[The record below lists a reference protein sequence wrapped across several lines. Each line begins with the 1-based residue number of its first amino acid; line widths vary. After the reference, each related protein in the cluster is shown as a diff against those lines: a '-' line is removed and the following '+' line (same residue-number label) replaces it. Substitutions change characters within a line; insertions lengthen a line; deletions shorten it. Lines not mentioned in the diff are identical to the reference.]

1 MAETEVDMKCQR
13 CKEREANVQIIQQ
26 EAGKKPQTFMLCD
39 ICAHEMGISIPTMP
53 LGVKMTNPFAV
64 MGNAFQTTFGLG
76 NEELNRRRVLRCPKC
91 QLSFD
96 QFRKEGFLGCAT
108 CYSTFGSQMDPVFCR
123 TQMGKK
129 HIGRR
134 LGEPTDPD
142 KQRDLS
148 ESDRCTLKDQLDGID
163 SRDEYLPDS
172 MGMQDES
179 ALDSRHV
186 EVSDHI
192 ESANLN
198 DRRKRDTVDYIEKR
212 QADRQLERLKKAL
225 AKAIEIEDYLTAAKI
240 RDQISELENKGE

>member
-1 MAETEVDMKCQR
+1 MKCQR

-39 ICAHEMGISIPTMP
+39 ICAREMGISIPTMP

-76 NEELNRRRVLRCPKC
+76 NEELNRRRILRCPKC

-96 QFRKEGFLGCAT
+96 QFRKEGFLGCPT

-142 KQRDLS
+142 KQTDLS
-148 ESDRCTLKDQLDGID
+148 EPDRCTLKDQLDSID
-163 SRDEYLPDS
+163 ARDEFLPDS
-172 MGMQDES
+172 MRMQGES
-179 ALDSRHV
+179 ALENR
-186 EVSDHI
+186 HI
-192 ESANLN
+192 EVGDHTESEQTGDRKKN
-198 DRRKRDTVDYIEKR
+198 DSIDNIEKR
-212 QADRQLERLKKAL
+212 QVERQLERMKKAL
-225 AKAIEIEDYLTAAKI
+225 GKAIEIEDYLNAAKI
-240 RDQISELENKGE
+240 RDQISNLENKGEKQ